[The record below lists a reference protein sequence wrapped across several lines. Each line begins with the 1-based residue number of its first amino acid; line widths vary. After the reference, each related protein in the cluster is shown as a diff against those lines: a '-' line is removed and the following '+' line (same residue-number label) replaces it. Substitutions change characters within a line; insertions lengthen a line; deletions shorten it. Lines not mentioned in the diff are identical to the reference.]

1 MIPVMKHIGR
11 CAILAVAVAFTAAG
25 MLAQGTLPT
34 TASPRF
40 GEQLAADLRAM
51 RPGGSSTNTGTL
63 RLRDAKNHRRD
74 LPVTVVTL
82 VREEDWSVSYQALL
96 PDGSKE
102 TLTARYGSGQP
113 VYELAQVR
121 PGAAFAGAPK
131 TLAAGATAVPFAGSD
146 FWVCDLGLEFLH
158 WPIQRFVKD
167 DLSNGRL
174 CYVLESVNPS
184 TNGYAKVWS
193 YIDTEFKGLLSAKA
207 FDHRGFA
214 VKDFSTGN
222 FSRVKDRWFLRDIR
236 IRDERADS
244 RTELVYTL
252 PPE

>member
-1 MIPVMKHIGR
+1 M
-11 CAILAVAVAFTAAG
+11 
-25 MLAQGTLPT
+25 
-34 TASPRF
+34 
-40 GEQLAADLRAM
+40 
-51 RPGGSSTNTGTL
+51 
-63 RLRDAKNHRRD
+63 
-74 LPVTVVTL
+74 
-82 VREEDWSVSYQALL
+82 
-96 PDGSKE
+96 
-102 TLTARYGSGQP
+102 
-113 VYELAQVR
+113 
-121 PGAAFAGAPK
+121 
-131 TLAAGATAVPFAGSD
+131 
-146 FWVCDLGLEFLH
+146 
-158 WPIQRFVKD
+158 KD

-222 FSRVKDRWFLRDIR
+222 FSRVKDHWFLRDIR

-244 RTELVYTL
+244 RTELIYTL